1 MAMQTY
7 ALTPGRI
14 EKYKGRILAHAVP
27 LEVIG
32 RAGRQ
37 EKLPKNS
44 SKTYVARR
52 WLPYG
57 ATTSNP
63 NQFFQSATATDRTN
77 TLINAHLTSE
87 GVTPSPESI
96 VPQDVTV
103 VMKQYSCLYGLTD
116 QMTDLYED
124 DAPSAM
130 KEQIGER
137 ITLVNEQIVF
147 GELKAST
154 NQFYGGTGTTRVTVN
169 GPITLNMIRKMVRS
183 MRANHGMPVTSILKA
198 SGNYGTDAVASGFF
212 VYGHT
217 DLAADIRDLP
227 NFTPVEKYASGSPVP
242 NEIGKCEEFRFVLS
256 PDFPSLQDQGAA
268 IGTWAGTG
276 SAYSTTGTSMDV
288 YQFIVLAKDA
298 FSQISLRGK
307 ESVDITFLP
316 PNQKDKSDPLGQR
329 GYAGAIWY
337 KAAMLENSGWCAVG
351 NVGVKSL

>member
-1 MAMQTY
+1 MGMQTY
-7 ALTPGRI
+7 ALTQARI
-14 EKYKGRILAHAVP
+14 DKYKGRILSHAIP
-27 LEVIG
+27 QEVLG

-37 EKLPKNS
+37 EKMPKNA
-44 SKTYVARR
+44 SKTYIARR

-63 NQFFQSATATDRTN
+63 NQFFQTSTTTDRTN
-77 TLINAHLTSE
+77 ALIQAHQTSE
-87 GVTPSPESI
+87 GVTRAPESI

-116 QMTDLYED
+116 QMADLYED

-137 ITLVNEQIVF
+137 ITLVNEQIVY

-154 NQFYGGTGTTRVTVN
+154 NQFYGGTGTTRATVN
-169 GPITLNMIRKMVRS
+169 GPISLNMIRKMVRS
-183 MRANHGMPVTSILKA
+183 MRANHGMSVTSLLKA
-198 SGNYGTDAVASGFF
+198 SGNYGTEAVGAGFF

-227 NFTPVEKYASGSPVP
+227 NFTPVEKYASGTPIP

-256 PDFPSLQDQGAA
+256 PDLPSIQDAGAA
-268 IGTWAGTG
+268 IGTWTGTG
-276 SAYSTTGTSMDV
+276 SAFSTTGTSMDV
-288 YQFIVLAKDA
+288 YQFVVLAKDA
-298 FSQISLRGK
+298 FSQISIRGK
-307 ESVDITFLP
+307 DSVDITFLP
-316 PNQKDKSDPLGQR
+316 PSQKDKSDPLGQR

-337 KAAMLENSGWCAVG
+337 KAAMLENNGWCAVG

>member
-7 ALTPGRI
+7 ALNAARI
-14 EKYKGRILAHAVP
+14 NKYKGRILSHAVP
-27 LEVIG
+27 LEILS

-37 EKLPKNS
+37 EKMPKNES
-44 SKTYVARR
+44 DTYVARR

-57 ATTSNP
+57 GTTSNP
-63 NQFFQSATATDRTN
+63 NQFFQNGTGDRTN
-77 TLINAHLTSE
+77 ALIAAHLTAE
-87 GVTPSPESI
+87 GFTPSPESI

-103 VMKQYSCLYGLTD
+103 VIKQYSCLYGLTD
-116 QMTDLYED
+116 KMTDLYED

-137 ITLVNEQIVF
+137 ITLVNEQIVY

-154 NQFYGGTGTTRVTVN
+154 NQFYGGTGTTRATVN

-183 MRANHGMPVTSILKA
+183 MRNNHGAAVTSILKA
-198 SGNYGTDAVASGFF
+198 SGSYGTDAVGAGFF

-227 NFTPVEKYASGSPVP
+227 NFTPVEKYASGSPLP
-242 NEIGKCEEFRFVLS
+242 NEIGKCEEFRFILS
-256 PDFPSLQDQGAA
+256 PDLPSIQDAGAA
-268 IGTWAGTG
+268 VGTWTGTG
-276 SAYSTTGTSMDV
+276 TAYSTTLTSMDV

-307 ESVDITFLP
+307 ESMDITFIP
-316 PNQKDKSDPLGQR
+316 PSQKDKSDPLGQR
-329 GYAGAIWY
+329 GYAGAIWW
-337 KAAMLENSGWCAVG
+337 KAVMLENSGWCSCA
-351 NVGVKSL
+351 NVGVKAL

>member
-1 MAMQTY
+1 MQTY
-7 ALTPGRI
+7 ALTPARI
-14 EKYKGRILAHAVP
+14 DKYKGRILSHAIP
-27 LEVIG
+27 MEVLS

-37 EKLPKNS
+37 EKMPKNS
-44 SKTYVARR
+44 SKTYIARR

-63 NQFFQSATATDRTN
+63 NQFFQTSTATDRTN
-77 TLINAHLTSE
+77 ALIQAHQTSE
-87 GVTPSPESI
+87 GVTRAPESI

-116 QMTDLYED
+116 QMNDLYED

-137 ITLVNEQIVF
+137 VTLVNEQIIY

-154 NQFYGGTGTTRVTVN
+154 SQYYGGTGTTRATVN
-169 GPITLNMIRKMVRS
+169 GPITLNMIRKMT
-183 MRANHGMPVTSILKA
+183 RAMKSNHGVAVSTLLKPSA
-198 SGNYGTDAVASGFF
+198 NYGSDAVGAGYF

-217 DLAADIRDLP
+217 DLEADIRDLP
-227 NFTPVEKYASGSPVP
+227 NFTPVEKYASGSPLP
-242 NEIGKCEEFRFVLS
+242 NEIGKCESFRFILS
-256 PDFPSLQDQGAA
+256 PDLPSIQDAGAA
-268 IGTWAGTG
+268 IATWTGTG
-276 SAYSTTGTSMDV
+276 AAYSTTGASMDV

-298 FSQISLRGK
+298 FSQISIRGK
-307 ESVDITFLP
+307 ESIDITFLP

-337 KAAMLENSGWCAVG
+337 KAAMLENSSWCAVG
-351 NVGVKSL
+351 NCGVKSL

>member
-1 MAMQTY
+1 MGMQTY
-7 ALTPGRI
+7 ALTPARI
-14 EKYKGRILAHAVP
+14 DKYKGRILSHAVP
-27 LEVIG
+27 LEVIS

-63 NQFFQSATATDRTN
+63 NQFFQNATGDRSAA
-77 TLINAHLTSE
+77 LLQSHLTSE
-87 GVTPSPESI
+87 GVTPAPESI

-116 QMTDLYED
+116 QMTDMYED

-137 ITLVNEQIVF
+137 ITLVNEQIVY

-154 NQFYGGTGTTRVTVN
+154 NQFYGGTGTNRATVN
-169 GPITLNMIRKMVRS
+169 GPITLNMIRKMVRA
-183 MRANHGMPVTSILKA
+183 MNANHGKAVTTILKP
-198 SGNYGTDAVASGFF
+198 SGNFGTDAVASGYF
-212 VYGHT
+212 VYSHT
-217 DLAADIRDLP
+217 DLASDIRDLP

-242 NEIGKCEEFRFVLS
+242 NEIGKCEEFRFVVS
-256 PDFPSLQDQGAA
+256 PDFPSLQDAGAA
-268 IGTWAGTG
+268 VGTWVG
-276 SAYSTTGTSMDV
+276 SGSGSSTTGTSLDV

-337 KAAMLENSGWCAVG
+337 KAAMLENSGWASVG
-351 NVGVKSL
+351 NCGVKSL

>member
-1 MAMQTY
+1 MAVQTY

-14 EKYKGRILAHAVP
+14 EKYKGRILAHAIP
-27 LEVIG
+27 MEVIG

-63 NQFFQSATATDRTN
+63 NQFFQTATGDRSAA
-77 TLINAHLTSE
+77 LLQAHQTSE
-87 GVTPSPESI
+87 GVTPAPESI

-103 VMKQYSCLYGLTD
+103 VMKQYSCLYGFTD
-116 QMTDLYED
+116 QVADMYED
-124 DAPSAM
+124 EAPSVM

-137 ITLVNEQIVF
+137 ITLVNEQIVY

-154 NQFYGGTGTTRVTVN
+154 NQFYGGTGTSRATVN
-169 GPITLNMIRKMVRS
+169 GPITLNMVRKMVRS
-183 MRANHGMPVTSILKA
+183 MNANHGKAVTSILKA
-198 SGNYGTDAVASGFF
+198 SGNFGTDAVASGYF
-212 VYGHT
+212 VYSHT
-217 DLAADIRDLP
+217 DLASDIRDLP

-242 NEIGKCEEFRFVLS
+242 NEIGKCEEFRFVVS
-256 PDFPSLQDQGAA
+256 PDFPSLQDAGAA
-268 IGTWAGTG
+268 VGSWVGSGAG
-276 SAYSTTGTSMDV
+276 YSTTGTSVDV

-316 PNQKDKSDPLGQR
+316 PGQKDKSDPLGQR

-337 KAAMLENSGWCAVG
+337 KAAMLENSGWASVG
-351 NVGVKSL
+351 NCGVKSL